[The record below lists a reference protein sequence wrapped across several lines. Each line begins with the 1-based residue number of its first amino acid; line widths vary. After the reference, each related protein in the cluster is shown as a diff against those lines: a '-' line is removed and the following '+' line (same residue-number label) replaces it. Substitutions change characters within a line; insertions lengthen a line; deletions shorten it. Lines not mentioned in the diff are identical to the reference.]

1 MRIFI
6 GGMVIAIFSLT
17 ATLLL
22 GQEQQTGK
30 PEKKNEEGLS
40 FKKDVF
46 PIFKKNCLPCH
57 AEDNFNPSELS
68 MDDYELIKSGGKNGP
83 AWIAGNPTESL
94 IIKKLS
100 TDPPFGDRMPFNS
113 KRKIAEGKAKWL
125 TEDEIETI
133 RKWISEGAKNN

>member
-1 MRIFI
+1 VRII
-6 GGMVIAIFSLT
+6 VGVLAIAIFPLMT
-17 ATLLL
+17 IHVPA
-22 GQEQQTGK
+22 QEHQAKQDEKASRGK
-30 PEKKNEEGLS
+30 LS
-40 FKKDVF
+40 FQKDIF

-83 AWIAGNPTESL
+83 VWIAGNSKESL

-113 KRKIAEGKAKWL
+113 KRKVAEGKAKWL
-125 TEDEIETI
+125 TDDEIETI
-133 RKWISEGAKNN
+133 RKWIDEGAKNN